1 MRITIPLL
9 ALLATAACNPGDA
22 TTDNTT
28 TLSPSTSLDPSNITT
43 SGTPTTTG
51 DASTTNDSTGEQI
64 GGACDGIPDDDECMC
79 APADDAFCAD
89 LDAFCRDVVHLDLSG
104 LNPPGTDY
112 CDTIGS
118 WCASPGVST
127 FSACELLESTCLQ
140 VAPSGN
146 VKDCK
151 GLRDACACDGFVVNM
166 PGGTTTGGEDT
177 TTGGSTGEKV
187 DNDTGACDAGE
198 CANLP
203 CIWTHIP
210 VAGAAWGPCLKGDK
224 CTEEGTECHTDGIV
238 SVCLPSCGG
247 GECPED
253 LCGGVCRD
261 DGGACI
267 PACEFNNDC
276 PFPGMQCSLSAGPLS
291 FCGWL

>member
-1 MRITIPLL
+1 MRHTIPLL
-9 ALLATAACNPGDA
+9 AILVIACNPGDA

-28 TLSPSTSLDPSNITT
+28 SGTPTTTDDTT
-43 SGTPTTTG
+43 SGTPTTTDDTSG
-51 DASTTNDSTGEQI
+51 DSTTGEQI
-64 GGACDGIPDDDECMC
+64 GGACDGIPDDDERKC
-79 APADDAFCAD
+79 AAAGEGVWAGVD
-89 LDAFCRDVVHLDLSG
+89 LGGRGVVHQELPG

-118 WCASPGVST
+118 WCTSPGVST
-127 FSACELLESTCLQ
+127 FSACELLESTCKQ

-146 VKDCK
+146 VKDCN

-187 DNDTGACDAGE
+187 DDDTGACDSGE

-210 VAGAAWGPCLKGDK
+210 VAGAAWGPCIKGDK

-247 GECPED
+247 GECPAD

-261 DGGACI
+261 DDGACI
-267 PACEFNNDC
+267 PACEVDDDC
-276 PFPGMQCSLSAGPLS
+276 PFPGMTCSLSAGPPS
-291 FCGWL
+291 FCGWTG

>member
-1 MRITIPLL
+1 MRFTIPAL
-9 ALLATAACNPGDA
+9 AILVLACNPGDA

-43 SGTPTTTG
+43 SGTPTTTCDTSG
-51 DASTTNDSTGEQI
+51 DSTTGEQI
-64 GGACDGIPDDDECMC
+64 GGACDGIPNDDECMC
-79 APADDAFCAD
+79 APADDAFCAA
-89 LDAFCRDVVHLDLSG
+89 LDAFCREVVGLDLS
-104 LNPPGTDY
+104 NMDPPGTDY
-112 CDTIGS
+112 CDTIAS

-127 FSACELLESTCLQ
+127 YSACELLESTCKQ

-146 VKDCK
+146 VKDCN

-177 TTGGSTGEKV
+177 GGSTGEKV
-187 DNDTGACDAGE
+187 DDDTGACDSGE
-198 CANLP
+198 CANQP

-210 VAGAAWGPCLKGDK
+210 TAGVAWGSCLKDDQ
-224 CTEEGTECHTDGIV
+224 CTEKGTECHTDGIV

-247 GECPED
+247 GECPAD